1 MEKREEKHKEI
12 HGKFALIMPSG
23 GEEQFPHR
31 ANVFT
36 RELVA
41 SCFRAYVIL
50 QMYIV
55 DLFIYLILFIGRVVG
70 GLIPLTNI

>member
-1 MEKREEKHKEI
+1 MKREKREEKHEEI

-31 ANVFT
+31 ANLFT

-41 SCFRAYVIL
+41 SCFRAYVFL
-50 QMYIV
+50 
-55 DLFIYLILFIGRVVG
+55 
-70 GLIPLTNI
+70 